1 MRAAKKPS
9 NISTL
14 IARSLRSSI
23 GAIRAY
29 SASLSGHSILTFSRP
44 PHHVPQSPEPSNTH
58 RAILVSR
65 ICSNLKELV
74 MANKEQRGNRE
85 KRKQKKEKPKPPAQT
100 STFSQG
106 TYGSKSAAGRKR

>member
-1 MRAAKKPS
+1 
-9 NISTL
+9 
-14 IARSLRSSI
+14 
-23 GAIRAY
+23 
-29 SASLSGHSILTFSRP
+29 
-44 PHHVPQSPEPSNTH
+44 
-58 RAILVSR
+58 
-65 ICSNLKELV
+65 